1 MAYGATMR
9 GRTGAALRLW
19 CASELRRRWVSLV
32 ILGLLAGAAS
42 GLAIAA
48 FDGASRSGTAYT
60 RMREELDAADVVFFP
75 SQVGVGDI
83 DVTKLQTLDE
93 VEAWAGFAANYS
105 HLDEAGE
112 DRSPLIAVGDDW
124 FDMIERAKVIEGRLP
139 DPAADDEAVVNVA
152 FTKLGLDLDVG
163 SVLTWRNLSPEQS
176 ALYPDDVPPGF
187 DWTTAEGPLTK
198 LRIVGIVRL
207 PMDSVLS
214 FASGGLLLPGPGWAA
229 AHQDETTFYFTNA
242 LVRLK
247 NGAADVPKFKADVSQ
262 LYGRDD
268 LPVKDLSVDIKRVQ
282 RSVDLEE
289 TALVLFGAAVVAAAV
304 VLVGQ
309 SLLRSVRA
317 GATGL
322 PVLRAMGLGRGSL
335 YAGLVAPHLLTL
347 AVTVI
352 VAAITGAVLSAR
364 FPIGLARQLD
374 PDLGIHVD
382 AARFVAALAVTAG
395 VLLLG
400 ITSVAMI
407 TTRGLTRQR
416 SPHRNQLVSVATRAG
431 LPIPPAVG
439 TSLALEQ
446 APSQSGSARPA
457 LLAAVIGVIAVV
469 GATTLVGGI
478 DDALHKPA
486 RVGTVWDLE
495 AQPNDEAGLATLL
508 AMAPS
513 PTIDGMGVIS
523 RWPSV
528 VGDIDAPLYT
538 VRGGSGE
545 SVRYVS
551 LKGHGPLADDEV
563 ALGARTASIVGSGI
577 GDTVAV
583 GPDHRPMRVV
593 GISLFQQTPHS
604 SFDEGA
610 WVTPKTL
617 DEMNDPTLNE
627 QDSAVLIRLH
637 DGADRDALMASLSQS
652 YFTVEPSPVPDVE
665 NLANV
670 RRLPLSLA
678 AFLVLLAVGA
688 VGHALLTGARHRAHD
703 LAVLRAL
710 GITPRQAAACVSW
723 QATIIGIIALAIG
736 VPAGVIAG
744 RAVWRLTADSLS
756 FVYVGPLAAV
766 AMLLVVPGALLVCWI
781 LAIWPA
787 RAAGRRPAA
796 EVLRAE

>member
-1 MAYGATMR
+1 MR
-9 GRTGAALRLW
+9 GGTGPALRLW
-19 CASELRRRWVSLV
+19 TASELRRRWASLV

-48 FDGASRSGTAYT
+48 FDGAARSGTAYT
-60 RMREELDAADVVFFP
+60 RMRQQLAAADVVFYP
-75 SQVGVGDI
+75 SQVGAGDV
-83 DVTKLQTLDE
+83 DVTKLGTLGE
-93 VEAWAGFAANYS
+93 VEAWAGFALNNS
-105 HLDEAGE
+105 NIDEPPGG
-112 DRSPLIAVGDDW
+112 SPIIAVGDGW
-124 FDMIERAKVIEGRLP
+124 FDTIERAKVLEGRLP
-139 DPAADDEAVVNVA
+139 DPAADDEAVIDVA
-152 FTKLGLDLDVG
+152 ATKLGENVRVG
-163 SVLTWRNLSPEQS
+163 SVFTWRSLSVEDNERFPEG
-176 ALYPDDVPPGF
+176 VPVGF
-187 DWTTAEGPLTK
+187 DWTTATGPVTK

-207 PMDSVLS
+207 PMQPVTS
-214 FASGGLLLPGPGWAA
+214 FAAGGLLITGPGWAA
-229 AHQDETTFYFTNA
+229 AHLDETGVFFTNA

-247 NGAADVPKFKADVSQ
+247 NGAADVPKFKAGVSQ

-282 RSVDLEE
+282 RSVELEQ
-289 TALVLFGAAVVAAAV
+289 TALRLFGGAVVAAAL

-322 PVLRAMGLGRGSL
+322 PVLRAMGLGRASL
-335 YAGLVAPHLLTL
+335 YAGLVAPHLLTV
-347 AVTVI
+347 AVALI
-352 VAAITGAVLSAR
+352 VAAVTGAVLSAR

-374 PDLGIHVD
+374 PDLGVHVD
-382 AARFVAALAVTAG
+382 ALPFVFALALAAAS
-395 VLLLG
+395 LLLG
-400 ITSVAMI
+400 TEVLAII

-416 SPHRNQLVSVATRAG
+416 SLHRNQLVSVATRAG

-446 APSQSGSARPA
+446 APAQNSTVRPA
-457 LLAAVIGVIAVV
+457 LLAAIVGVIAVV
-469 GATTLVGGI
+469 GATTLAGGI
-478 DDALHKPA
+478 DDALREPA

-495 AQPNDEAGLATLL
+495 ATSDDVADLPTLL
-508 AMAPS
+508 SLAPS
-513 PTIDGMGVIS
+513 PDIDGMGVVS

-528 VGDIDAPLYT
+528 VENIDAPIYA
-538 VRGGSGE
+538 VFDGSGKA
-545 SVRYVS
+545 VRYVP
-551 LKGHGPLADDEV
+551 LKGRGPLADDEV
-563 ALGARTASIVGSGI
+563 ALGPRTASTIDSGV

-583 GPDHRPMRVV
+583 GPDKRPMRVV

-610 WVTPKTL
+610 WVTPKIM
-617 DEMNDPTLNE
+617 DEMSGLTLN
-627 QDSAVLIRLH
+627 DRDGAVLIRLH
-637 DGADRDALMASLSQS
+637 PGADRDAVMASLSES
-652 YFTVEPSPVPDVE
+652 YFTETPSVVPDVE

-678 AFLVLLAVGA
+678 AFLVLLAIGA

-723 QATIIGIIALAIG
+723 QATIIGVIALVIG
-736 VPAGVIAG
+736 VPAGLIVG

-756 FVYVGPLAAV
+756 FVYVGPLSTAAMV
-766 AMLLVVPGALLVCWI
+766 LVVPGALLVCWL